1 MKFGGHE
8 TFPVREGWLHKGLT
22 LIEAD
27 ATAFNDPYVADTLGV
42 GRNMAKAIRHWLIAT
57 KLAQTELVE
66 KKNKNKALVPTRIG
80 NLVLR
85 YDKYFLQL
93 GTWLALHINLVN
105 NPEQAQ
111 SWQWFFSRFSG
122 QRFDRIA
129 CSEALKR
136 HLDAIGQRPPA
147 LRTLQRDVACLLSTY
162 ATPIPTETVDPEDAS
177 ESPFRRLGLLTYFR
191 DSHLYRRNAID
202 TTSIPPE
209 LLGYA
214 LSTSGALKDG
224 DLPLRAACF
233 VEGGLGRCLQLG
245 LDSFIDVVEKAEA
258 ELSEDEVRVIGSAG
272 ERKLRIH
279 EYSPSYWLETYYLR
293 VKYQAKAA

>member
-27 ATAFNDPYVADTLGV
+27 AAAFNDAYVADTLGV

-57 KLAQTELVE
+57 GLAEAKPAE
-66 KKNKNKALVPTRIG
+66 KNSKSKVLVPTQLG
-80 NLVLR
+80 TLVLR
-85 YDKYFLQL
+85 HDKYFLQL
-93 GTWLALHINLVN
+93 GTWLALHVNLVN
-105 NPEQAQ
+105 NPEHAQ

-147 LRTLQRDVACLLSTY
+147 LRTLQRDIACLLSTY

-177 ESPFRRLGLLTYFR
+177 DSPFRRLGLLTYFR

-202 TTSIPPE
+202 TASIPPE

-214 LSTSGALKDG
+214 LSASGALKSG
-224 DLPLRAACF
+224 DLPLREACF

-272 ERKLRIH
+272 ERKLRIA
-279 EYSPSYWLETYYLR
+279 ERSPCEWLETYYLR
-293 VKYQAKAA
+293 VQDQAVAA